1 VTARLRSDGSL
12 AAFGEAGWPPDDAE
26 SDFHLSYRW
35 LRSTEGMLAS
45 EHAYLRLVDDD
56 GACLAGTPCFVVEG
70 RVYRPYDVVQ
80 LLFEE
85 PSAPAAALRRRLPA
99 KPRILICASPYGH
112 CSGIRYAPGVDRAA
126 AAASLA
132 RAVGE
137 LANDVGADVCAFLYV
152 RPGHDSALEHAL
164 AADGYAAVTL
174 NSSAELRLEWDDFDG
189 YVRSLGRGA
198 RNVHR
203 ETARFAA
210 EGGSVERAGAGA
222 IDERL
227 VPFLVRTQRRY
238 GHRAR
243 AERFVAGLA
252 RIREH
257 LGDEARLF
265 LVRGRDGRLNGITLF
280 YAAGRRLYGGLAGF
294 LPTAP
299 RFAYFNAA
307 FYEPIRAALESAC
320 SEIEYGCGSHKA
332 KQRRGCELKPLVG
345 WIRIPCAGDALATH
359 LGRLDRVNRARY
371 GLASAAQQVLNPTGH
386 DRMSSSP
393 SST

>member
-1 VTARLRSDGSL
+1 MTTRLRSDSSL
-12 AAFGEAGWPPDDAE
+12 ATIGEEGWPPDDAE

-35 LRSTEGMLAS
+35 LRSTEGMLSS
-45 EHAYLRLVDDD
+45 EHVYLRLVDDD
-56 GACLAGTPCFVVEG
+56 GGCLAATPCFVVEG
-70 RVYRPYDVVQ
+70 RVYRPYDVLQ
-80 LLFEE
+80 LLFET
-85 PSAPAAALRRRLPA
+85 PSGAAAALRRRLPP
-99 KPRILICASPYGH
+99 KPRVLVCGSPYGH

-152 RPGHDSALEHAL
+152 RPGRDSALEHAL
-164 AADGYAAVTL
+164 VADGYAAVTL
-174 NSSAELRLEWDDFDG
+174 NASAELRLEWDDFDG
-189 YVRSLGRGA
+189 YVRSLGRKA

-203 ETARFAA
+203 ETTRFAA
-210 EGGSVERAGAGA
+210 HGGSVERAGAEA

-243 AERFVAGLA
+243 AERFVTGLA

-265 LVRGRDGRLNGITLF
+265 LVRGRDGSLNGMTLF

-299 RFAYFNAA
+299 PFAYFNAA
-307 FYEPIRAALESAC
+307 FYEPIRAALETASSA
-320 SEIEYGCGSHKA
+320 IEYGCGSHEA
-332 KQRRGCELKPLVG
+332 KQRRGCELEPLVG
-345 WIRIPCAGDALATH
+345 WIRIPAAGDALAAH
-359 LGRLDRVNRARY
+359 LEHLDRVNRSRY
-371 GLASAAQQVLNPTGH
+371 AL
-386 DRMSSSP
+386 
-393 SST
+393 